1 MGWKIKPWCCSG
13 SRRKTQH
20 FNYTWNLLS
29 SKKVEICMR
38 NSKIEISRY
47 LELSKPEF
55 QQYFSIAVS
64 TWENQFWDSVES
76 YQSIISGK
84 LKHNCLRNKS
94 KELKDLCH

>member
-1 MGWKIKPWCCSG
+1 MGERLSLDAVQG
-13 SRRKTQH
+13 LEDKTQY

-38 NSKIEISRY
+38 NSEIEISRY

-55 QQYFSIAVS
+55 QHYFSVAVS

-84 LKHNCLRNKS
+84 LKT
-94 KELKDLCH
+94 